1 LERSATLT
9 PDPARRPGRT
19 LAAARASLQAGGFG
33 KALELLTGAE
43 VGPLDEFASARA
55 DLLRGQI
62 AFASGLGSD
71 APPLLLK
78 AAKRLEPLDL
88 DLARETYLDA
98 WHAAIFVGHL
108 AGAGDLAEVS
118 RGARALPPPT
128 HPPRPADLL
137 LDGLALLVTD
147 GPTTAAP
154 VLRQATSAFASP
166 DMTAEEVLR
175 WGWMARETFIL
186 SFRVSRGCDLRRPV
200 VDSVADGTL
209 AA

>member
-9 PDPARRPGRT
+9 ADPARRPGRT
-19 LAAARASLQAGGFG
+19 LAAARASLQTGAFG

-62 AFASGLGSD
+62 AFPSGLGSD
-71 APPLLLK
+71 ASPLLLK

-88 DLARETYLDA
+88 DLARETCLDA
-98 WHAAIFVGHL
+98 WHAAIFAGHL

-128 HPPRPADLL
+128 HPARPADLL
-137 LDGLALLVTD
+137 LDGLALLATD
-147 GPTTAAP
+147 GPATAAP

-166 DMTAEEVLR
+166 DMPQKRYSGGA
-175 WGWMARETFIL
+175 GWPE
-186 SFRVSRGCDLRRPV
+186 RRTRPC
-200 VDSVADGTL
+200 GTTTGR
-209 AA
+209 A